1 MSDHRS
7 SFHSSLK
14 WTFLMTWGD
23 RAFGLVFTMLLAAI
37 LGPRDFGIVAL
48 ALIYIALVQL
58 FNEGGVQTA
67 IVQREKLEGEHLDS
81 AFWMNLALCLVLAA
95 VSFLLAGWWADLNG
109 VPELEDVV
117 RVLSVLLVVQGLTI
131 VPLAVFQREMRFKAL
146 AIRETAAVIVGG
158 ALGLTLALRD
168 AGVWALVAQQ
178 LGFAG
183 TQVVLLWTMSAWRP
197 GLNFSRRHARD
208 IVGFSSGVFL
218 ANLGGFLNRRADALL
233 MGIFFGPV
241 AVGLYRF
248 ADRFMDNLLEV
259 TMRPIGYV
267 SLPFFSRL
275 QNDRPALR
283 EAVASCVRTT
293 LILTVP
299 AMAVLAACSDFIMAV
314 MGPEWEPAADVL
326 KLLALVGIGKA
337 VVFFTGPLLFAVAR
351 PHLRA
356 VMLWVLAVLS
366 AGIVLLV
373 GWLLT
378 DSSSADQAFG
388 MAVSRAAF
396 FLAIVIPVNI
406 AVVCWIT
413 GLRPR
418 RFVRWVWTPLAAA
431 AAGIAPVLLFELTGA
446 LDGVRPF
453 VALVVAG
460 GCSTLAAGAV
470 LFALEP
476 RARSLLLPVVRRMT
490 RRGETD
496 AEPAETPASP
506 NQDRMETDQ
515 WTTRSPR

>member
-95 VSFLLAGWWADLNG
+95 VSFLLAGWWAGLNG

-117 RVLSVLLVVQGLTI
+117 KVLSVLLVVQGLTI

-197 GLNFSRRHARD
+197 GLNFSRGHARD

-241 AVGLYRF
+241 AVGLYRL

-314 MGPEWEPAADVL
+314 MGPDWEPAADVL

-418 RFVRWVWTPLAAA
+418 RFVRWVWTPLTAA
-431 AAGIAPVLLFELTGA
+431 AAGIAPVLVLEATGV
-446 LDGVRPF
+446 LDGAAPIVG
-453 VALVVAG
+453 LIVAG
-460 GCSTLAAGAV
+460 ACSTLAAGGT
-470 LFALEP
+470 LFVLEP
-476 RARSLLLPVVRRMT
+476 RARGLALPAVRKMM
-490 RRGETD
+490 RRGTD
-496 AEPAETPASP
+496 TAPA
-506 NQDRMETDQ
+506 
-515 WTTRSPR
+515 